1 MKKILICIF
10 AIMLLSGC
18 AQDVK
23 QSNEDIN
30 STRDE
35 NVSIN
40 MQEELSKEKDNE
52 IIEHEHLKI
61 NSIIKTDYDTGYK
74 ITVKYAISDKDYI
87 MYNDILDALNSDFSK
102 SEDEILAGLTGKYG
116 MSVSQLKSF
125 MTKNMDAAIDRDY
138 GKTIGSSTISDLQVI
153 DCGKQVII
161 NTIENTDIKIP
172 SDTASWDISK
182 TGLRYVLKCSFKVD
196 ESNINEAIIKIEFNE
211 DYSKFT
217 LFQLKYNG
225 IDIEL

>member
-1 MKKILICIF
+1 MF
-10 AIMLLSGC
+10 VIMLLSGC
-18 AQDVK
+18 GQDVK
-23 QSNEDIN
+23 QSNGDIESAKDKN
-30 STRDE
+30 ASVD
-35 NVSIN
+35 

-74 ITVKYAISDKDYI
+74 ITVKYAISDKDYK

-138 GKTIGSSTISDLQVI
+138 GKTIGASTISDLQVI

-196 ESNINEAIIKIEFNE
+196 ESNINESIIKIEFNE